1 MIFDLIILDIMEN
14 ISLIKNS
21 KRIKQS
27 MDFTSVQ
34 NRAIHPSDIDGILEF
49 DDKYLFIIEM
59 KFFRTN
65 IPTGQKL
72 VLQRIIDAWQETKR
86 IGAIFKV
93 EHKFTDDNIDVPLN
107 LCFVTKIYSNKKWTK
122 IKPQPFV
129 KYLNR
134 VGKKHKIYKCK
145 F

>member
-49 DDKYLFIIEM
+49 DDKYLFI
-59 KFFRTN
+59 N
-65 IPTGQKL
+65 
-72 VLQRIIDAWQETKR
+72 
-86 IGAIFKV
+86 
-93 EHKFTDDNIDVPLN
+93 
-107 LCFVTKIYSNKKWTK
+107 YSNINNK
-122 IKPQPFV
+122 IKIPLYYV
-129 KYLNR
+129 
-134 VGKKHKIYKCK
+134 
-145 F
+145 